1 MQLLSTLELLRRG
14 PYRLSG
20 VQQVGA
26 HTFTA
31 MYGPEPDS
39 FPVLVQTL
47 DSGTCADPAVRYAC
61 RVLAADG
68 VLLELGE
75 ASSTIL
81 EAIDLIE
88 WSSLTPPVPD

>member
-14 PYRLSG
+14 PYGLSD

-31 MYGPEPDS
+31 LYGPAPDS
-39 FPVLVQTL
+39 FPVFVQML
-47 DSGTCADPAVRYAC
+47 DGGNCANPAVRYAC
-61 RVLAADG
+61 RVLTADG

-75 ASSTIL
+75 TSSTVVG
-81 EAIDLIE
+81 AIDLIG
-88 WSSLTPPVPD
+88 WALLTPP

>member
-14 PYRLSG
+14 PYGLTD
-20 VQQVGA
+20 VKQVGA

-31 MYGPEPDS
+31 MYGPAPDS

-47 DSGTCADPAVRYAC
+47 DGGTCANPAVRYAC
-61 RVLAADG
+61 RILTADG

-75 ASSTIL
+75 ASSTL
-81 EAIDLIE
+81 EGALNKIG
-88 WSSLTPPVPD
+88 WASLTPP